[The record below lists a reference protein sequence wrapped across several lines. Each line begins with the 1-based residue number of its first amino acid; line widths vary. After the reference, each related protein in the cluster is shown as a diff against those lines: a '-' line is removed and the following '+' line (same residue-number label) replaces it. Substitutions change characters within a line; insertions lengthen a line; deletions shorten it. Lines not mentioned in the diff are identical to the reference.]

1 MGFVAPI
8 FGAISS
14 AVGSVGSAIG
24 GLGAAASAGGI
35 GSALSTFGQV
45 FGMFSSLI
53 GSDTPD
59 VPVGNANV
67 ADGEAT
73 PEIAP
78 AGTAATLLSADDQ
91 AALDSIEKR
100 RRLLLNTEDGNSQ
113 FKTGSS
119 TQGSLIQQTS
129 LLGG

>member
-1 MGFVAPI
+1 MGFAAPL

-59 VPVGNANV
+59 VGVGSANV

-73 PEIAP
+73 PEISP

-100 RRLLLNTEDGNSQ
+100 RRLLLNTDDGNSQ